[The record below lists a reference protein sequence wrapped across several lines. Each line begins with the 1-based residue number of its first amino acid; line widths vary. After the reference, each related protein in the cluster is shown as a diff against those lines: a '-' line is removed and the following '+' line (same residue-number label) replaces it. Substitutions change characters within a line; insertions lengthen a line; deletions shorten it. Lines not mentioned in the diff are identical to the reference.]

1 MIKTN
6 KPFIVF
12 SILVYP
18 FILHEMNFAESQ
30 KVKYV
35 ILDQVKRRQVQC
47 FKENICPK
55 HYFLNLDDRNTCTL
69 NNIQAL

>member
-1 MIKTN
+1 
-6 KPFIVF
+6 
-12 SILVYP
+12 
-18 FILHEMNFAESQ
+18 MNFAESQ

-35 ILDQVKRRQVQC
+35 ILDQVKRRQVL
-47 FKENICPK
+47 KENICPK